1 MGKLPLFIKGKSGGM
16 HFESQKKISSV
27 LVLYVY
33 FLFITILFITLGLRL
48 FQLTIVKGE
57 YYSRA
62 SEQNRIR
69 ELIIEPKRG
78 IIRDRKGLILANN
91 VAADTKKNL
100 ERLTSHRIYHSPD
113 VIAPVVG
120 YRQKADQED
129 FSQDSCINKLRIG
142 DKVGKKGIEK
152 IYECELR
159 GKYGKKLIE
168 VDARG
173 QYLRTISL
181 LPPQDGKTIQLALDL
196 ALQTK
201 VYELVKGK
209 NAAVVA
215 TKPDTGEILVLVS
228 SPTFNPQAFE
238 DENAKTVSSYL
249 SARDKPLFNKS
260 TEGTYPPGS
269 IFKIILAT
277 GALEEK
283 KITDRTLIEDTGTLK
298 AGPLSFGNWY
308 FLQYGKTDGMVDVV
322 KAIRRSNDIFFYK
335 VGDLL
340 TPNKIKK
347 WADIFGYGSKTGIG
361 LEEAEG
367 IIPSEFWKQEMFNDR
382 WYLGD
387 TYNLSIGQGYLLV
400 TPLQMNQATAVF
412 ANGGYLCKPILTRAS
427 NFPASPAGRQLPTSN
442 CKKLPISE
450 KTLSLVRQGMKEA
463 CTTGGTGWPFF
474 DFKVQSSELIVD
486 SKKPRTINSEPS
498 TMNIQVGCK
507 TGTAE
512 SQSAAPTGSDL
523 EVAPPHAWFTVFA
536 PYDKPEIVLTVLVEN
551 AGQGSD
557 VAAPIAKEILRAYF
571 ERSE

>member
-1 MGKLPLFIKGKSGGM
+1 MGKLPLFIKGRSGGINFDR
-16 HFESQKKISSV
+16 HKKISSTFI
-27 LVLYVY
+27 LYIY
-33 FLFITILFITLGLRL
+33 FLLIAVFFATLGLRL

-69 ELIIEPKRG
+69 EIVIEPKRG
-78 IIRDRKGLILANN
+78 IIRDRKGLILASNTG
-91 VAADTKKNL
+91 ADTRNNS
-100 ERLTSHRIYHSPD
+100 ERLTSHREYHSPD
-113 VIAPVVG
+113 LVAPVIG

-129 FSQDSCINKLRIG
+129 FSQDSCINKLKIG
-142 DKVGKKGIEK
+142 DKVGKKGVEK
-152 IYECELR
+152 MYECELR
-159 GKYGKKLIE
+159 GKHGKKLIE

-173 QYLRTISL
+173 QYLRTVSL

-201 VYELVKGK
+201 AYELVKGK

-215 TKPDTGEILVLVS
+215 TKPDTGEVLILVS

-249 SARDKPLFNKS
+249 SARDKPLFNRS

-283 KITDRTLIEDTGTLK
+283 KITDHTLIEDTGTLK

-335 VGDLL
+335 IGDLL

-347 WADIFGYGSKTGIG
+347 WADLFGYGSKTGIG

-367 IIPSEFWKQEMFNDR
+367 VIPSAFWKQEMFHDQ

-400 TPLQMNQATAVF
+400 TPLQMNQATAAF
-412 ANGGYLCKPILTRAS
+412 ANGGYLCKPLLTRIS
-427 NFPASPAGRQLPTSN
+427 SRLNRDPIST
-442 CKKLPISE
+442 CEKLPISE
-450 KTLSLVRQGMKEA
+450 KTLKLVREGMRQA
-463 CTTGGTGWPFF
+463 CSTGGTGWPFF
-474 DFKVQSSELIVD
+474 DFRIKNQELRI
-486 SKKPRTINSEPS
+486 KNSES
-498 TMNIQVGCK
+498 IQEANQQTSQQGTIIQVGCK

-512 SQSAAPTGSDL
+512 SQSAAPTGSDSK
-523 EVAPPHAWFTVFA
+523 VAPPHAWFTVFA

-557 VAAPIAKEILRAYF
+557 VAAPIAKEILKAYF
-571 ERSE
+571 ERNE